1 MTSDLGEELALRP
14 LASKTKTKIED
25 QRCRASSGDPTIT
38 KLTSATLAPEVVRPA
53 RSCASLNE
61 GGQNKEKDDTS
72 SKCRP
77 PLLRT
82 NTRLSIR
89 RGRSNSRVAFGKFM
103 RHSVEIS

>member
-53 RSCASLNE
+53 EAEDVLGLSASVI
-61 GGQNKEKDDTS
+61 
-72 SKCRP
+72 SKCMTK
-77 PLLRT
+77 RT
-82 NTRLSIR
+82 AL
-89 RGRSNSRVAFGKFM
+89 G
-103 RHSVEIS
+103 E